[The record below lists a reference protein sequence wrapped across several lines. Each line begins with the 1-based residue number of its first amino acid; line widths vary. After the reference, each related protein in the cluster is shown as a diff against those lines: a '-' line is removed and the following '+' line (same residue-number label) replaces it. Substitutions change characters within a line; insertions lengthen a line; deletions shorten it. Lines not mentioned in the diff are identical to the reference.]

1 MNKEKIKPVLG
12 VIAILLWAIIIIVAV
27 RSYIKQIENSLP
39 IFRII
44 FIVCIVL
51 FFIWWLYKSIRF
63 QRFMKCFDEAGFR
76 YLVTQDTEAY
86 LKELD
91 ECSKIPGVEKFTLS
105 NIPAKQ
111 YIVLLK
117 IINLRYVGRVE
128 EAYTL
133 LEMIEKDIV
142 NDKARQLWEAEK
154 KRLQ

>member
-27 RSYIKQIENSLP
+27 RYYIEQIENGLP

-63 QRFMKCFDEAGFR
+63 QRFMKCFDEAGFQ

-91 ECSKIPGVEKFTLS
+91 EYSKIPGVEKFTLS